1 VSELCCLVDFGLST
15 DDILEG
21 LELLTEVKDWANNRS
36 KPQLKR
42 A

>member
-1 VSELCCLVDFGLST
+1 
-15 DDILEG
+15 LEG
-21 LELLTEVKDWANNRS
+21 LELLTEVKDWANSRA